1 LPAQLRLQA
10 RASNDR
16 RAAAGDNPVRLRG
29 VVTPGGQTLDV
40 AAGWNKPARYVAEQ
54 TVEGGRNA
62 EDGT

>member
-16 RAAAGDNPVRLRG
+16 RATAGDNPARLRG

-40 AAGWNKPARYVAEQ
+40 AVGWNKPARHVAEQ